1 MPINHNSKQDL
12 QIIELKTDVNWIK
25 NEVAS
30 IKTSISRL
38 ETNCI
43 PTINASL
50 ARADT
55 NQKVLMAF
63 MFAIVAA
70 LIGLFFK

>member
-1 MPINHNSKQDL
+1 MSTNQNNKQDL
-12 QIIELKTDVNWIK
+12 QIAELKTDVSWIK
-25 NEVAS
+25 NEITSVRAS
-30 IKTSISRL
+30 LARM